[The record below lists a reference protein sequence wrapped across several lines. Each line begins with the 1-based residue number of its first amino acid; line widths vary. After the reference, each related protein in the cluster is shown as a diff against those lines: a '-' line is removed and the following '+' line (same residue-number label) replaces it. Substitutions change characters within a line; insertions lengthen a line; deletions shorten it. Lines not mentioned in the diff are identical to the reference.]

1 MPTHRRQ
8 QHHLMW
14 CLLICWE
21 VLSTCQQQHFRW
33 RLLICWEV
41 LSNESNAFFGVFVML
56 VWEVRSNCQ
65 QPHFTWCCW
74 EVLSNPEQDH
84 FFFLIC
90 HVCGFLGEIRSNRE
104 QHLSFTF
111 VVMFTFVCWFAGK
124 FCQVPIHTA
133 CLHPHTG
140 HPCRVQQPMP
150 LRVQAA
156 AMVYKTVGNPQNC
169 VTQHGGVIPRV
180 I

>member
-1 MPTHRRQ
+1 MTSID
-8 QHHLMW
+8 
-14 CLLICWE
+14 LLGSSIKREQRLFLCFCDVSLGSTVKLPATPFYVE
-21 VLSTCQQQHFRW
+21 VLSK
-33 RLLICWEV
+33 
-41 LSNESNAFFGVFVML
+41 
-56 VWEVRSNCQ
+56 
-65 QPHFTWCCW
+65 
-74 EVLSNPEQDH
+74 PEQDH
-84 FFFLIC
+84 FYFLIC
-90 HVCGFLGEIRSNRE
+90 HVCGFLGEVRSNRE

-156 AMVYKTVGNPQNC
+156 AMVYKTAGNPQNC